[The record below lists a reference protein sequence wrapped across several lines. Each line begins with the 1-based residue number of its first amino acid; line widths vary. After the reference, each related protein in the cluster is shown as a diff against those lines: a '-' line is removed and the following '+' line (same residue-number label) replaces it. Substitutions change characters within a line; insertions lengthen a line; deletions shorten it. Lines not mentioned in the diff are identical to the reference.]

1 MTGEECPELHARG
14 EAQIADLVLE
24 FHTEVASQGYSLEDL
39 LSCLKRC
46 AWGWRDDSGI
56 RAQAILE
63 DPDSVPRA
71 YMVAH
76 HHL

>member
-1 MTGEECPELHARG
+1 M

-24 FHTEVASQGYSLEDL
+24 FQTEVTSQGYSLEAL
-39 LSCLKRC
+39 LSHLKRC
-46 AWGWRDDSGI
+46 AWASWKDDSGI
-56 RAQAILE
+56 RALAVLE